1 MDTKALRQK
10 ILDLAIRG
18 KLVPQDPNDEPASVL
33 LERIRAEKQQMVKDG
48 KLKAKDI
55 KNDTVIFKGDDN
67 LHYEQLQDGTIN
79 EYENELPFEIPSK
92 WVWCNLGMLF
102 SHNTGKALNAS
113 KTDGVSLTYITTSNV
128 YWNSFELD
136 NLKIM
141 PFTDSEIEKCTV
153 KKGDLLVCEGG
164 DIGRAAIWQFENE
177 IRIQNHLHRLRP
189 YDRIYTKFYYYIM
202 YLYKANGRI
211 NGNGIGLQGLSSN
224 ALHNII
230 VPVPPVEEQKRIV
243 DSIDSVLSLIEQIE
257 SHKQNLSSQIDNIK
271 SKILDLAIRGKL
283 VPQDPND
290 EPASVLLERIQ
301 AEKEELIKQG
311 KIKRDKKE
319 SVIFKGDDNSYYEK
333 IGDEITCIDDEIP
346 FEIPNT
352 WEWLRLENCCS
363 KEIRRGKSPKYT
375 DASGT
380 LVFAQKCNTKYAGID
395 IGLALYLDENT
406 LSKYPADEYMQD
418 GDVVI
423 NSTGTGT
430 LGRVGLYQ
438 IADNRSCL
446 PIVPDSHVTVIRSF
460 KNIQSFYLYTFLKA
474 NQSKLEKKGE
484 GSTNQKELKPV
495 TLKELLVPMPPLTEQ
510 KQISATIMRI
520 FSIINTIEKSL
531 S

>member
-1 MDTKALRQK
+1 MDKHSFPN
-10 ILDLAIRG
+10 G
-18 KLVPQDPNDEPASVL
+18 KRLVRDT
-33 LERIRAEKQQMVKDG
+33 
-48 KLKAKDI
+48 LKP
-55 KNDTVIFKGDDN
+55 DDN
-67 LHYEQLQDGTIN
+67 LHYEQFQDGTIN

-113 KTDGVSLTYITTSNV
+113 KTDGASLTYITTSNV
-128 YWNSFELD
+128 YWNSFELG

-290 EPASVLLERIQ
+290 EPASVLLERIR

-333 IGDEITCIDDEIP
+333 YGEKLPSGWVVTN
-346 FEIPNT
+346 FETLLSYEQPTNYIVKDTNYNSEYETPVLT
-352 WEWLRLENCCS
+352 A
-363 KEIRRGKSPKYT
+363 GKSFILGYTNEKENIFSELPVIIFDDFTTESKFVDFPFKVKSSAMKILHINTDLVLPK
-375 DASGT
+375 
-380 LVFAQKCNTKYAGID
+380 FA
-395 IGLALYLDENT
+395 
-406 LSKYPADEYMQD
+406 
-418 GDVVI
+418 
-423 NSTGTGT
+423 
-430 LGRVGLYQ
+430 
-438 IADNRSCL
+438 
-446 PIVPDSHVTVIRSF
+446 
-460 KNIQSFYLYTFLKA
+460 FYLMQATQIDHDNHQRYWI
-474 NQSKLEKKGE
+474 
-484 GSTNQKELKPV
+484 STYSQEEIALPP
-495 TLKELLVPMPPLTEQ
+495 LKEQERILSVLEQYFKLLNCLQ
-510 KQISATIMRI
+510 
-520 FSIINTIEKSL
+520 
-531 S
+531 